1 MNDFFC
7 AHNLNFNLRGIE
19 RIAVEES
26 ECDAQQALSLAPLG
40 RSPGYGEAL
49 GISKIYLN

>member
-26 ECDAQQALSLAPLG
+26 ECDAQQALSLLLWA
-40 RSPGYGEAL
+40 EAQATA
-49 GISKIYLN
+49 KH